1 MSTPST
7 PRKPWYKKLWIWAI
21 VAAVIVIGGISNL
34 VNGDRDE
41 PDAAPSTPPAAA
53 ATATREPASATPSD
67 EPTPS
72 PEPTPAGPS
81 DEERAAKVQTALQ
94 DAFGGQTPS
103 EVYAS
108 DSSLWYGYVNGVR
121 VENGNAFI
129 TLQVAADDP
138 NRKDLGEGA
147 AQALSTLLPA
157 AAVDGLGWL
166 IVEDASGVVIDQKQP
181 RPIT

>member
-53 ATATREPASATPSD
+53 ATATRDQPSAPPSD
-67 EPTPS
+67 E
-72 PEPTPAGPS
+72 PAGPS
-81 DEERAAKVQTALQ
+81 DEERAATVQTALR
-94 DAFGGQTPS
+94 DAFGGQEPA

-108 DSSLWYGYVNGVR
+108 DPSLWYGYVNGVR
-121 VENGNAFI
+121 VEGINAFI
-129 TLQVAADDP
+129 TLQVAAGDP
-138 NRKDLGEGA
+138 NRKPLGERA
-147 AQALSTLLPA
+147 AQSLSTLLPKA
-157 AAVDGLGWL
+157 SVEGISFL
-166 IVEDASGVVIDQKQP
+166 IVEDAAGVVIDQKQP
-181 RPIT
+181 RPIS